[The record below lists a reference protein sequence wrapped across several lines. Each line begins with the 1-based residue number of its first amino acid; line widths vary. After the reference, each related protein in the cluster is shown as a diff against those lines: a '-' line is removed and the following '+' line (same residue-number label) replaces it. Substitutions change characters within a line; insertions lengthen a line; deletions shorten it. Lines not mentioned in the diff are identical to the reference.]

1 MSAWDLSRAEAHLLS
16 LELFGMRFGLERMR
30 RLLTAL
36 GSPQERFR
44 AVHVVGT
51 NGKSSTVRFTAA
63 LLEAHGVRT
72 GAYLSPH
79 LTSYAERIR
88 VGDADVSGADF
99 AAAVQRAAAAAAK
112 VDRTLTDGERVTQFE
127 LLTAA
132 AFSEFAR
139 REIEVAVVEAGL
151 GGRYDATNVLGADV
165 VVLTNVGL
173 EHTRWLGPTI
183 ADIAGEKLAVVRS
196 GATLVLGDTAP
207 EVEALARATGATIVR
222 PAPAPAAGASAAAP
236 PRAAGDSA
244 AATGDRP
251 AASPRA
257 AGDSA
262 AATGDRP
269 AGPSRAAGDLAGALP
284 GYQRGNFALAEA
296 AAAASLG
303 RPLDP
308 AAVARAAAVARVPG
322 RLQVVAHDPLTIFD
336 GAHNAPGIAALAD
349 SVPDGTVAVLSIL
362 DDKDAAA
369 MLRALLPRLGAA
381 VFTRAPNPR
390 ALPPATLADLADK
403 VGGVRSEIEPDP
415 RRALERARELAGPQG
430 TVLATGS
437 IYLVAELIS
446 QPGERRASA
455 L

>member
-1 MSAWDLSRAEAHLLS
+1 MTRQRGSWDLARAEEHLLS

-63 LLEAHGVRT
+63 LLEAHGLRT

-79 LTSYAERIR
+79 LTTYAERIR
-88 VGDADVSGADF
+88 VGDADLTGPEF
-99 AAAVQRAAAAAAK
+99 AAAIERAAAAAAK
-112 VDRTLTDGERVTQFE
+112 VDRTATDGDRVTQFE

-132 AFSEFAR
+132 AFAEFAR
-139 REIEVAVVEAGL
+139 RGVEVAVVEAGL
-151 GGRYDATNVLGADV
+151 GGRWDATNVLGAEV

-183 ADIAGEKLAVVRS
+183 ADIAGEKLAVVRE
-196 GATLVLGDTAP
+196 GATLVLGDASE
-207 EVEALARATGATIVR
+207 EVAALAAATGATIVR
-222 PAPAPAAGASAAAP
+222 PAPGGEGAAAP
-236 PRAAGDSA
+236 PAAAAAAPRADAAAPAATPRA
-244 AATGDRP
+244 AATP
-251 AASPRA
+251 
-257 AGDSA
+257 A
-262 AATGDRP
+262 AATPAAATPP
-269 AGPSRAAGDLAGALP
+269 AGAAGALP
-284 GYQRGNFALAEA
+284 GYQRANFAAARAAAEA
-296 AAAASLG
+296 LLG

-308 AAVARAAAVARVPG
+308 ARVAEVARHASVPG
-322 RLQVVAHDPLTIFD
+322 RFQVVDHDPLTILD
-336 GAHNAPGIAALAD
+336 GAHNAAGIEALAT
-349 SVPDGTVAVLSIL
+349 SVPEGTVAVVSIL

-369 MLRALLPRLGAA
+369 MLRALLPRLSAA

-403 VGGVRSEIEPDP
+403 VGGVPSEIEPDP
-415 RRALERARELAGPQG
+415 RRALARARELAGEG
-430 TVLATGS
+430 SIVLATGS
-437 IYLVAELIS
+437 IYLVAELLS
-446 QPGERRASA
+446 APGERRASA